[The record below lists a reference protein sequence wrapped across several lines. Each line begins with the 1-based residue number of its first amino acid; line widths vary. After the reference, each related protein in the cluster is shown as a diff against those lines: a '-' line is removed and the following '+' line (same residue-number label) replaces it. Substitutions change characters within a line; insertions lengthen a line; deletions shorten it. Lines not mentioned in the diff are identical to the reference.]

1 MKTGSIRLF
10 GKNVISTFN
19 HHIMSLQY
27 SSQNAATN
35 NLVMECITEHPD
47 KMIDGTYSVET
58 AKALLAKN
66 KGKMCV
72 FFSFVTLMK
81 DVVGTLFHVVQKWK

>member
-10 GKNVISTFN
+10 GKSVVSTFN

-66 KGKMCV
+66 KGKCDV
-72 FFSFVTLMK
+72 FIFRRL
-81 DVVGTLFHVVQKWK
+81 

>member
-10 GKNVISTFN
+10 GKNAIWTIN

-27 SSQNAATN
+27 SSNIAATN
-35 NLVMECITEHPD
+35 KLVMQCITEQPD
-47 KMIDGTYSVET
+47 KMIDGTYSVEI

-66 KGKMCV
+66 KGKCDV
-72 FFSFVTLMK
+72 FIFYDSN
-81 DVVGTLFHVVQKWK
+81 